1 LNDDERVDTSG
12 EREEVMIE
20 VTAVAKRYG
29 GKPVVDDLSF
39 AVLPGIVTGFLGPN
53 GSGKSTTMRMI
64 LGLTRPDSG
73 SILVDGVPFTRHRN
87 PLGALGALIDAKSG
101 HPGRSAFRHLQA
113 VAATAGIGAS
123 RVREVLDIVGLGDV
137 ADRRVG
143 GFSMG
148 MSQRLGVAT
157 ALLADPS
164 SLMFDE
170 PINGLDPD
178 GILWMRT
185 LVKKL
190 AAEGRA
196 VLISS
201 HLMSEMALTANHVVV
216 IGKGRLIADE
226 AVSSLIHRSKS
237 RGLLLRTPQDEELS
251 RLVRS
256 AGGQMSSGPD
266 ESFRVNGLTAA
277 EVGDLAAAHGI
288 SLHEL
293 VPLRASLEEA
303 FMELTAD
310 SVTFRGRD
318 IGDPQ
323 HSATDAMDP
332 VKIEM
337 R

>member
-1 LNDDERVDTSG
+1 
-12 EREEVMIE
+12 MIE
-20 VTAVAKRYG
+20 VAGVTKKYG

-39 AVLPGIVTGFLGPN
+39 TVRPGIVTGFLGPN

-73 SILVDGVPFTRHRN
+73 AILVDGVPFAQHRN
-87 PLGALGALIDAKSG
+87 PMGALGALIDAKSG

-113 VAATAGIGAS
+113 VGATAGIGAS
-123 RVREVLDIVGLGDV
+123 RVREVLDMVGLGEV

-143 GFSMG
+143 GFSLG
-148 MSQRLGVAT
+148 MTQRLGVAT

-178 GILWMRT
+178 GILWMRN
-185 LVKKL
+185 LVKTL

-196 VLISS
+196 VLLSS
-201 HLMSEMALTANHVVV
+201 HLMNEMALTAHHVVV
-216 IGKGRLIADE
+216 IGQGRLIADE

-237 RGLLLRTPQDEELS
+237 QGVLVRTPQDEELG

-256 AGGQMSSGPD
+256 AGGNMSSEPD
-266 ESFRVNGLTAA
+266 GSFRVDGLTAV
-277 EVGDLAAAHGI
+277 ELGDLAASRSI
-288 SLHEL
+288 RLHEL

-303 FMELTAD
+303 YIELTAN

-318 IGDPQ
+318 VSAPQ
-323 HSATDAMDP
+323 QSRSDAADA
-332 VKIEM
+332 VKMEM

>member
-1 LNDDERVDTSG
+1 
-12 EREEVMIE
+12 MIE
-20 VTAVAKRYG
+20 VNGVTKKYG
-29 GKPVVDDLSF
+29 GTAVVDDLSF
-39 AVLPGIVTGFLGPN
+39 VVRPGIVTGFLGPN

-64 LGLTRPDSG
+64 LGLTQPDSG
-73 SILVDGVPFTRHRN
+73 TVLVDGAPFNQHRN
-87 PLGALGALIDAKSG
+87 PLGALGALIDPKSG
-101 HPGRSAFRHLQA
+101 HPGRTAFRHLQA
-113 VAATAGIGAS
+113 VAATAGIGTS
-123 RVREVLDIVGLGDV
+123 RVREVLDLVGLGEV
-137 ADRRVG
+137 ANRRIG

-148 MSQRLGVAT
+148 MYQRLGVAT

-216 IGKGRLIADE
+216 IGKGRLIADDT
-226 AVSSLIHRSKS
+226 VSALIGRSRS
-237 RGLLLRTPQDEELS
+237 RGVLLRTPQGEELG

-256 AGGQMSSGPD
+256 SGGHLSNAPEGA
-266 ESFRVNGLTAA
+266 FRVDGLTAV
-277 EVGDLAAAHGI
+277 EVGDLAAEHRI
-288 SLHEL
+288 RLHEL

-303 FMELTAD
+303 FVELTAQ

-318 IGDPQ
+318 IGEPER
-323 HSATDAMDP
+323 AVAEPMDD